1 MKTLITVVLYNKE
14 LVQSKTLVSICSCKY
29 TDADLVIYNNG
40 PHNVDAN
47 NFIFRTLEN
56 KFISVK
62 IVNDVNNKPLS
73 MIYNSAIINNPE
85 ADRFVFLDD
94 DTILSDFYFNGISN
108 TQVDLIVPIIKEKN
122 SPYYPLVNG
131 LPCDKFK
138 NVDLSFETLF
148 SIGSGLVIYR
158 TLVNKFCIY
167 KLSPFDERF
176 ALYGVDFSFF
186 RRLQFLSNN
195 GETINIIING
205 MLEHSLSRNE
215 GFISEERHV
224 ERLIDVVLSAKFYS
238 KSLWIDI
245 YTMMKV
251 IAREIKHL
259 RFHHA
264 IFALKL
270 YLRGK
275 HPRC

>member
-14 LVQSKTLVSICSCKY
+14 LVESKTLVSICSCKY
-29 TDADLVIYNNG
+29 TDADLVVYNNG
-40 PHNVDAN
+40 PHSVDVDN
-47 NFIFRTLEN
+47 SIFPRLEN

-73 MIYNSAIINNPE
+73 IIYNDAIINNPE
-85 ADRFVFLDD
+85 VGRFIFLDD
-94 DTILSDFYFNGISN
+94 DTILSDLYFNGISN

-122 SPYYPLVNG
+122 TPYYPLING

-138 NVDLSFETLF
+138 TVDLSFESFF

-158 TLVNKFCIY
+158 SLVNKFCIY
-167 KLSPFDERF
+167 NLSLFDERF

-186 RRLQFLSNN
+186 RRLQNLSNN
-195 GETINIIING
+195 GENINIIING

-224 ERLIDVVLSAKFYS
+224 ERLIDVVLSARFYS
-238 KSLWIDI
+238 KSLWGNI

-264 IFALKL
+264 FFALKI